1 MVRISIQST
10 MFQRFKGAVRIS
22 PGFILLLFWF
32 AAGNGWGLLGTI
44 LLAAAVH
51 EAGHCLML
59 RLCGGECTGLR
70 IGVLGAV
77 LETGSARLPYGQE
90 LLVVLAGPGA
100 NCLLAAGMRAFDMG
114 SAGAMGANLV
124 LALFNLLPIYPLD
137 GGRALYLC
145 TAWAAGPA
153 AGAWAVRWIGGSFA
167 VSLCAAA
174 LCLMAVTQGRR
185 WLLPPAVGAAAAAVR
200 CLRGYE
206 EETFPSGG
214 FL

>member
-1 MVRISIQST
+1 MAYISTRSI
-10 MFQRFKGAVRIS
+10 MFRRFKSAVRIS

-32 AAGNGWGLLGTI
+32 AAGNGWSLLGTI

-59 RLCGGECTGLR
+59 RLCGGECKALR

-77 LETGSARLPYGQE
+77 LETGSARLPYGRE

-100 NCLLAAGMRAFDMG
+100 NCLLAAGMRALGTG

-167 VSLCAAA
+167 VALCAAA
-174 LCLMAVTQGRR
+174 VCLMMVTQGSL

-206 EETFPSGG
+206 EEALPTRG

>member
-1 MVRISIQST
+1 
-10 MFQRFKGAVRIS
+10 
-22 PGFILLLFWF
+22 
-32 AAGNGWGLLGTI
+32 
-44 LLAAAVH
+44 
-51 EAGHCLML
+51 
-59 RLCGGECTGLR
+59 
-70 IGVLGAV
+70 
-77 LETGSARLPYGQE
+77 
-90 LLVVLAGPGA
+90 
-100 NCLLAAGMRAFDMG
+100 
-114 SAGAMGANLV
+114 MGANLV

-145 TAWAAGPA
+145 TAWAAGPV

-174 LCLMAVTQGRR
+174 LCLMAVTQGSL

>member
-1 MVRISIQST
+1 MAYISIQST
-10 MFQRFKGAVRIS
+10 MFRRFKSAVRIS

-77 LETGSARLPYGQE
+77 LETGSARLPYGRE

-100 NCLLAAGMRAFDMG
+100 NCLMAAGMRVLGIGGAE
-114 SAGAMGANLV
+114 AMGANLV

-153 AGAWAVRWIGGSFA
+153 AGTWAVRWIGGSFA
-167 VSLCAAA
+167 VSLSAAA
-174 LCLMAVTQGRR
+174 VCLMAATQGSL

-206 EETFPSGG
+206 EEMFPARG

>member
-90 LLVVLAGPGA
+90 LLVVLAGPVPTA
-100 NCLLAAGMRAFDMG
+100 CW
-114 SAGAMGANLV
+114 
-124 LALFNLLPIYPLD
+124 PQEC
-137 GGRALYLC
+137 GRLI
-145 TAWAAGPA
+145 WGVP
-153 AGAWAVRWIGGSFA
+153 GQWERIW
-167 VSLCAAA
+167 
-174 LCLMAVTQGRR
+174 
-185 WLLPPAVGAAAAAVR
+185 
-200 CLRGYE
+200 
-206 EETFPSGG
+206 
-214 FL
+214 